1 MEDIIPTVYE
11 HRWSIVRQEIITQPV
26 QTPEGTQYIQQP
38 INIPVFF
45 RNTDEIVRF
54 YKEQQEIGNTQVCM
68 HYIMR
73 DINKESEW
81 YYAN

>member
-11 HRWSIVRQEIITQPV
+11 HKWCIVRQEIITKQI

-45 RNTDEIVRF
+45 RNTDEIVQF
-54 YKEQQEIGNTQVCM
+54 YKEQQEAGNTQISM

-73 DINKESEW
+73 DINEESEW
-81 YYAN
+81 YYA

>member
-11 HRWSIVRQEIITQPV
+11 HRWCVIRQELVTQQV
-26 QTPEGTQYIQQP
+26 QTPQGTQYIQQP
-38 INIPVFF
+38 VNIPAFF

-54 YKEQQEIGNTQVCM
+54 YKEQQEIGNTQISM

-73 DINKESEW
+73 DITKESEW
-81 YYAN
+81 YYA